1 MSISRENIEEAN
13 SFIAKLDAET
23 KDMKNVLNYSTK
35 EESSENFLKPDENY
49 KPLDSSEDY
58 TKEMD
63 ISINPDTGERQIL
76 GQELKSDNNIDDIIN
91 NLEESNDVF
100 SVDKEIST
108 QDLSYIDNTNKP
120 SILSID
126 HMSEEDL
133 TKILGL
139 ANRIIKKEKVSAYKE
154 LPDNVK
160 EMIDNHIK
168 ESGLLLQLPNVA
180 AINRAKN
187 VIAEELMQEFINNIN
202 VNRAKSDFAKELE
215 ALYIK
220 SAKDIN
226 EVSVE
231 FMETRNE
238 AYREAADKIEDP
250 KKKKMLLDIL
260 DRIEEATNLTE
271 LKEFA
276 KKCKIKP
283 IELEKPD
290 NRVFSRFL
298 AKYKNSSNNMY
309 DIKLAQKALLRNI
322 LDTNYTVNDIN
333 SFLIAFCKQ
342 VMNYDVENPL
352 DHAYMYYVIYNCA
365 IMDGYKNDKFKHNV
379 IEVIN
384 ILREGGKINGN

>member
-1 MSISRENIEEAN
+1 MDITKENIEEAN
-13 SFIAKLDAET
+13 SFIAKLDTET
-23 KDMKNVLNYSTK
+23 KDMKNVLNYNTK
-35 EESSENFLKPDENY
+35 EESSENFLKPDEDY
-49 KPLDSSEDY
+49 KPLDPSEDY
-58 TKEMD
+58 TKD
-63 ISINPDTGERQIL
+63 INISINPDTGERQIL
-76 GQELKSDNNIDDIIN
+76 GQELPDNNIDDIIN
-91 NLEESNDVF
+91 NLEDSDAVF
-100 SVDKEIST
+100 SVDKEISK
-108 QDLSYIDNTNKP
+108 QDLSYILDSDKP
-120 SILSID
+120 SILSADSIE
-126 HMSEEDL
+126 EEDL
-133 TKILGL
+133 TAILAL
-139 ANRIIKKEKVSAYKE
+139 ANKMIKKEKVSVYKE
-154 LPDNVK
+154 LPDTVK
-160 EMIDNHIK
+160 EMIDNHLK

-187 VIAEELMQEFINNIN
+187 VIADELMQEFITNIN

-226 EVSVE
+226 VASVE

-276 KKCKIKP
+276 KKCKIKH

-309 DIKLAQKALLRNI
+309 DIKLAQKALMRNI
-322 LDTNYTVNDIN
+322 VDVDYTVNDIN
-333 SFLIAFCKQ
+333 NFLIAFCKQ

-365 IMDGYKNDKFKHNV
+365 IMDGYKNDRFKNNV

-384 ILREGGKINGN
+384 ILKSK